1 LLLLYVEATGQG
13 SRIPLNPDYY
23 HFLSRYEILNGQQ
36 ATWFDS
42 NAKTYSRPKV
52 GIFLDSLSL
61 NLSAVDQFN
70 LKYLANDNWAFVDSS
85 RTQKTNPL
93 LRYFYHRPSDFWHVQ
108 TDGLLLRLNPVLYFG
123 VGADQREGTPY
134 VNTRGVE
141 IDGVIDQKV
150 GFYAFITENQ
160 LVPPS
165 FAFDYT
171 QETLTVPYQ
180 GFWKGYG
187 SRGIDFLNTRAH
199 LNFSATQHI
208 QLELGYGK
216 HFIGNGFRSLLLSDF
231 SNNYAYF
238 RSDVDVWRI
247 HFTYLLGQL
256 TADIFG
262 NETGLFGT
270 NPFPIKQMAMH
281 RIGIDVT
288 KKLNIGLFEAIVYG
302 DESERFDA
310 RYLNPFAFYRAI
322 EQQNGSNGNALLGL
336 DADWILG
343 KHWNVYAQFVLDELI
358 IGELQDNQGWWGN
371 KYAFQVGGKYINAFS
386 IQNLDVQLEHNR
398 VRPYTYAHEDLY
410 RAYSH
415 YRQPLAHP
423 LGANL
428 RETVFLVQYQPFGRL
443 TLRGRGIIAQFGADT
458 LNSNWGKNILLD
470 NRTRERDYGNEL
482 GQGVATDLTS
492 LEAVASY
499 QVGHNIFVDV
509 RYLHR
514 RQTAAEVDLAQKTNF
529 LSLSLR
535 MNIERI
541 RYDY

>member
-1 LLLLYVEATGQG
+1 MGQG
-13 SRIPLNPDYY
+13 SRVPLNRDYY
-23 HFLSRYEILNGQQ
+23 HLLSRYEILQGQQ
-36 ATWFDS
+36 SASFES
-42 NAKTYSRPKV
+42 NTKAYLRPKI
-52 GIFLDSLSL
+52 GNFLDSLSL
-61 NLSAVDQFN
+61 NASSVDKFN
-70 LKYLANDNWAFVDSS
+70 LQYLINDNWPFVDSS
-85 RTQKTNPL
+85 RTQKNEAL
-93 LRYFYHRPSDFWHVQ
+93 LRYFYRRPSDLWHVQ
-108 TDGLLLRLNPVLYFG
+108 TEGLLMRVNPVLHFG
-123 VGADQREGTPY
+123 VGADEQTGTPY
-134 VNTRGVE
+134 INIRGIQV
-141 IDGVIDQKV
+141 DGIIDQKV
-150 GFYAFITENQ
+150 GFYAFISENQ
-160 LVPPS
+160 MAPVGYSLI
-165 FAFDYT
+165 YT

-187 SRGIDFLNTRAH
+187 SRGLDFLNTRAH
-199 LNFSATQHI
+199 LNFSATRHI

-216 HFIGNGFRSLLLSDF
+216 HFIGNGFRSLVLSDF

-238 RSDVDVWRI
+238 RGDVDVWRI

-256 TADIFG
+256 TADIYG

-270 NPFPIKQMAMH
+270 SPFPIKQMAMH

-302 DESERFDA
+302 DESEKFDA

-336 DADWILG
+336 DADWIIG
-343 KHWNVYAQFVLDELI
+343 KHWNIYSQFVLDELI
-358 IGELQDNQGWWGN
+358 VSELQDNQGWWGN
-371 KYAFQVGGKYINAFS
+371 KYAFQIGGKYINAFT
-386 IQNLDVQLEHNR
+386 INNLDVQVEYNR
-398 VRPYTYAHEDLY
+398 IRPYTYAHEDLY

-443 TLRGRGIIAQFGADT
+443 TLRGRGILAQFGADT

-470 NRTRERDYGNEL
+470 NRAREQDYGNEL
-482 GQGVATDLTS
+482 GQGVATNLTS
-492 LEAVASY
+492 LEASASY
-499 QVGHNIFVDV
+499 QVWHNIFVDF
-509 RYLHR
+509 RYLQR
-514 RQTAAEVDLAQKTNF
+514 LQTASELNQEQKTNF

-541 RYDY
+541 QYDY